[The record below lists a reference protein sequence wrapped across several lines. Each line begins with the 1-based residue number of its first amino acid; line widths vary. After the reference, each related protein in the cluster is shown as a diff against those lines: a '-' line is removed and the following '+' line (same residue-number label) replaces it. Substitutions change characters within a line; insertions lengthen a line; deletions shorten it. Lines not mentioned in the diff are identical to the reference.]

1 MTVYKA
7 YVHGALRVISPVVL
21 VNVHTGAPVVQFACV
36 AVNTKVFAPG
46 AAAVTVTPV
55 VALKP
60 GGVPVTNTPAGIYT
74 EGVVLANH
82 ASFAVAAFL
91 RSELTCASN
100 PRALYA
106 ENCGMAIAARIP
118 MIATT
123 TKSSI
128 SVKPDS
134 LLNFNLSIKFK
145 LLSFCLF

>member
-1 MTVYKA
+1 VA
-7 YVHGALRVISPVVL
+7 L
-21 VNVHTGAPVVQFACV
+21 VNVHVGLLVQFACT
-36 AVNTKVFAPG
+36 AVNTKVVAPG
-46 AAAVTVTPV
+46 AAAVTVTPA

-60 GGVPVTNTPAGIYT
+60 GGVPVTNAPAGIYT
-74 EGVVLANH
+74 EGCVLANH

-91 RSELTCASN
+91 RSDVTCDSN

-106 ENCGMAIAARIP
+106 ENCGMAMAAKIP

-123 TKSSI
+123 TNSSI

-134 LLNFNLSIKFK
+134 LRNLDLSIEFK

>member
-1 MTVYKA
+1 
-7 YVHGALRVISPVVL
+7 
-21 VNVHTGAPVVQFACV
+21 VQFACT
-36 AVNTKVFAPG
+36 AVNTKVVAPG
-46 AAAVTVTPV
+46 AAAVTVTPA

-60 GGVPVTNTPAGIYT
+60 GGTPGVKLPAGIYT
-74 EGVVLANH
+74 EGCVLANH

-106 ENCGMAIAARIP
+106 ENCGMAMAARIP

-134 LLNFNLSIKFK
+134 LLNFDLSIEFK

>member
-1 MTVYKA
+1 VK
-7 YVHGALRVISPVVL
+7 LP
-21 VNVHTGAPVVQFACV
+21 
-36 AVNTKVFAPG
+36 
-46 AAAVTVTPV
+46 AA
-55 VALKP
+55 
-60 GGVPVTNTPAGIYT
+60 IYT
-74 EGVVLANH
+74 GGIPLAKN

-91 RSELTCASN
+91 RSDVTCASN

-106 ENCGMAIAARIP
+106 ENCGMAMAARIP

-134 LLNFNLSIKFK
+134 LLNFDLSIEFK